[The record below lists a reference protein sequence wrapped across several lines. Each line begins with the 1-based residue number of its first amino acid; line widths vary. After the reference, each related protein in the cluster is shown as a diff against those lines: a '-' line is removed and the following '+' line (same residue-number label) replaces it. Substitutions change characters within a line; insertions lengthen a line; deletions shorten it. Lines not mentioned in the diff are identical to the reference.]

1 MSFNE
6 VLLLPDDE
14 FSKIILNQPSNHGL
28 DDRLEVLNRM
38 MPEILKRLNRSKHA
52 TIHFVYE
59 TYYHK
64 EEPNGY
70 GYTQFKKYLREYRKD
85 NDQSYHNEYKP
96 GEEWQIDFAGDPLY
110 IVDPITHKRTKLTAL
125 VCVMPFSNLPFMM
138 AIPKATTEWFYE
150 GLNRGLEFMGAL
162 PAVAKS
168 DNMKQWV
175 TKADRYCP
183 AFSATNLEWCTY
195 YGIEP
200 TACRVRAPRD
210 KGPCESAV
218 HQMYMYVYARLEQ
231 EEFATIESLNGRI
244 LELLDEYCSLPYKGS
259 SRREIFEQYEK
270 PQMRSLPEHMYRFR
284 FRKEVKLGS
293 TYHICVGSERHF
305 YSVPYKYIGKTL
317 KVMWDLTTVEV
328 YADNQLVCVHNRSHV
343 PYGYNTEEAHMP
355 ESHKAYEKRRGV
367 NAVTL
372 IEGGNRIG
380 ASVGL
385 FIEKLLKVT
394 TFPQQAYGKCNGVLS
409 LAKKYG
415 YTRLDNACSII
426 INGNGHISYKSLCN
440 MLKTNQDLA
449 LRNASNESQV
459 PFNDN
464 VRGAAAYANIINQA
478 KKNSEN
484 GN

>member
-38 MPEILKRLNRSKHA
+38 MPEILKRLKRSKHA

-367 NAVTL
+367 NAATL

-380 ASVGL
+380 AYVGL